1 MLTGEVM
8 KRRILVVEDN
18 EDTRLILRAL
28 LTHRGFE
35 MIEAQSA
42 EEMLEIVDA
51 VAPDLIVL
59 DVRLPGMDGC
69 TALEQLRATGF
80 NKPVFLFS
88 EYYDLYAER
97 VRSCRPDGFF
107 PKSKGPVQL
116 VEGIAEML
124 QARTPADT

>member
-1 MLTGEVM
+1 M

-35 MIEAQSA
+35 MLEAESA
-42 EEMLEIVDA
+42 EEMLERLEM

-69 TALEQLRATGF
+69 QALQQLR
-80 NKPVFLFS
+80 
-88 EYYDLYAER
+88 
-97 VRSCRPDGFF
+97 
-107 PKSKGPVQL
+107 
-116 VEGIAEML
+116 
-124 QARTPADT
+124 

>member
-1 MLTGEVM
+1 M

-35 MIEAQSA
+35 MIEAESA
-42 EEMLEIVDA
+42 EEMFELLDE
-51 VAPDLIVL
+51 VAPDLVVL

-69 TALEQLRATGF
+69 NALQQLRTSGF
-80 NKPVFLFS
+80 ARPIFIFS
-88 EYYDLYAER
+88 EYYDLFSER
-97 VRSCRPDGFF
+97 IRSCRPDAFY

-116 VEGIAEML
+116 VEGIASVL
-124 QARTPADT
+124 AHTAADTA